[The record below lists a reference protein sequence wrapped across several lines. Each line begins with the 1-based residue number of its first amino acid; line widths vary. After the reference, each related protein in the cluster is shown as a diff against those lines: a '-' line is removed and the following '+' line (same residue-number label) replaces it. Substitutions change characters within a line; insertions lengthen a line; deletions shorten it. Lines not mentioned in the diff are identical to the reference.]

1 MKSREKYLIALSIIL
16 LLHICFEVYTGFV
29 HSSGA
34 WDVYPPLSSLTD
46 EQLAQIEAK
55 MSFQYTLYSVANWSS
70 EITKWA
76 FFLITLF
83 ALVRMKEK

>member
-34 WDVYPPLSSLTD
+34 WTVYPPLSSLTD
-46 EQLAQIEAK
+46 EQLAQIETK
-55 MSFQYTLYSVANWSS
+55 MSFQKSIYFVAIWAS
-70 EITKWA
+70 EITKWT
-76 FFLITLF
+76 FFVITLF
-83 ALVRMKEK
+83 ALVRMREK